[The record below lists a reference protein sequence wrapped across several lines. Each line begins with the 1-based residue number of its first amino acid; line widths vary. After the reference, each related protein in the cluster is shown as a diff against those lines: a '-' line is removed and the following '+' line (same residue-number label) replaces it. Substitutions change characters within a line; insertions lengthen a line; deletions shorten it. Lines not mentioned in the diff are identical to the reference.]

1 MELTLRSSNLFF
13 SKNAVV
19 SRSIAGVILSLKK
32 PSVSLPAAVMVYCVL
47 PVSYTHLV
55 VLRDGEK
62 VGEITDNLTQEH
74 VMQAI
79 AGGGTNE

>member
-1 MELTLRSSNLFF
+1 MIFISSEIEEMLRTC
-13 SKNAVV
+13 SK
-19 SRSIAGVILSLKK
+19 
-32 PSVSLPAAVMVYCVL
+32 
-47 PVSYTHLV
+47 LV

>member
-1 MELTLRSSNLFF
+1 MLTDTDDYVLTAEEGKSLIFISSEIEEMLRTC
-13 SKNAVV
+13 SK
-19 SRSIAGVILSLKK
+19 
-32 PSVSLPAAVMVYCVL
+32 
-47 PVSYTHLV
+47 LV